1 MKKKNSLLVKFK
13 KFWKNLGPGLV
24 TGASDDDPSGIATY
38 SQAGAKYGL
47 QLLWTAILTYPL
59 MVSIQEMCARI
70 GIVTKKGLTGTIK
83 QYYPKYLLYIIL
95 AISFPS
101 IVLNIGA
108 DIAGMGAVGNLLIPK
123 IPAFLFSIIFTIILM
138 YSIIFWSYNKIA
150 SVLKWL
156 CIILFSYILIP
167 FFIET
172 NWLLVFKNALIPK
185 FINDKDYYLMLVAIL
200 GTTISPYLFF
210 WQASMEVEEANA
222 KHLMVDKKVVTN
234 MEEDVKGG
242 MFFTTIVFFFII
254 LTTGSVLFNA
264 GIHQI
269 DTVEEA
275 AKALQPLAGD
285 FAYLLFALGVLGTG
299 FLAIPVL
306 AGSLSYMIAETFGW
320 EEGLNKKFH
329 EAPGFYITM
338 VISLIIGL
346 MIHFI
351 GISPIQ
357 ALIYT
362 AVLYGITAPVLI
374 ALILHI
380 CNQKKIMGKYTNNKW
395 SNIFGII
402 TFLLMTASSILL
414 LYFTIKKN

>member
-156 CIILFSYILIP
+156 CITLFSYILIP

-172 NWLLVFKNALIPK
+172 NWLLVFKNALLPK
-185 FINDKDYYLMLVAIL
+185 FINDKDYYIMLVGIL

-234 MEEDVKGG
+234 MGEDVKGG

-254 LTTGSVLFNA
+254 LTTGTVLFNA
-264 GIHQI
+264 GIHHI

-285 FAYLLFALGVLGTG
+285 FAYILFALGVLGTG

-380 CNQKKIMGKYTNNKW
+380 CNQKKIMGKFTNNKW
-395 SNIFGII
+395 SNIFGVT
-402 TFLLMTASSILL
+402 TFLLMTACTILL
-414 LYFTIKKN
+414 LYFTIKK